1 MTAHISIPSERVAD
15 FCERWQ
21 VVELA
26 LFGSSQRANF
36 GPESDI
42 DLLVEFDE
50 RARHTLFDMGRMER
64 ELESLF
70 GREVDLIERASI
82 EQSDNYLR
90 RKSIF
95 QLVETIYAA

>member
-1 MTAHISIPSERVAD
+1 MNDGRLSNWRCLVPHCELISGR
-15 FCERWQ
+15 R
-21 VVELA
+21 
-26 LFGSSQRANF
+26 
-36 GPESDI
+36 SDI

-82 EQSDNYLR
+82 EQGDNLFTP
-90 RKSIF
+90 KVNFPVS
-95 QLVETIYAA
+95 